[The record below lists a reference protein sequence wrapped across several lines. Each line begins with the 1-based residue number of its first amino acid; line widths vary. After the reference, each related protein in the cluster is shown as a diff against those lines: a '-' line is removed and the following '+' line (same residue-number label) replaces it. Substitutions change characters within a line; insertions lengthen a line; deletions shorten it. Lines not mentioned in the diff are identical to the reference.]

1 MAHDKERE
9 KLMVHL
15 LLNHVFACS
24 ERTALMSTVP
34 SSYWQR
40 TAPAL
45 ALASHL
51 PSAVDVAVIGG
62 GLLGTATCYWLA
74 RAGVRVA
81 LLEREGLA
89 SGASGRNGGF
99 VRIGSAGSYL
109 EAKERLGAETARQV
123 MTLTTENRTLLR
135 QVLPEEAIA
144 CAYREP
150 GSLRLALSEEQ
161 AVRFRR
167 EIAELQADGYDALW
181 LDRAQTQ
188 ELIQTPLGEEIVGAR
203 FRPAQGLVHSALLVQ
218 GLAQAATRYG
228 ASLCQAEVLQ
238 VTSEKEELYVQ
249 TTQGSLHAHQVVMAV
264 NAWTGQLIPEMA
276 PFLVPVLEQ
285 MLAYA
290 PLPPL
295 FTAGVGVDAV
305 DGEYLQQ
312 TLDGSLLVG
321 GCGILAPD
329 EGVGVWEPR
338 PLAVVQGALEQIVPR
353 LFPALTPQLRV
364 AARWAGL
371 MGCVSD
377 AHPIVDVAPGLPGVF
392 FVGGF
397 SGHGMPFGLRL
408 GQLLAESAT
417 SGVLAA
423 ELWPFRLDRPSLL
436 PWPRS

>member
-1 MAHDKERE
+1 M
-9 KLMVHL
+9 
-15 LLNHVFACS
+15 N
-24 ERTALMSTVP
+24 TVP
-34 SSYWQR
+34 PSYWQR
-40 TAPAL
+40 TAPAF

-51 PSAVDVAVIGG
+51 PSTVDVAVIGG

-123 MTLTTENRTLLR
+123 MTLTAENRALLR

-218 GLAQAATRYG
+218 GLGAAAMRYG
-228 ASLCQAEVLQ
+228 ASLYQAEVLQ
-238 VTSEKEELYVQ
+238 VVRQDGELSVQ
-249 TTQGSLHAHQVVMAV
+249 TTQGDIIAHQVVMAI
-264 NAWTGQLIPEMA
+264 NAWTSQLLPGLA
-276 PFLVPVLEQ
+276 PLLVPVLEQ
-285 MLAYA
+285 MLAYE

-295 FTAGVGVDAV
+295 FAVGVGVDAV

-312 TLDGSLLVG
+312 ALDGSLLVG
-321 GCGILAPD
+321 GCGVLAPD
-329 EGVGVWEPR
+329 AGVGVWESR
-338 PLAVVQGALEQIVPR
+338 PLAVVQEALEQIVPR
-353 LFPALTPQLRV
+353 LFPQLSPQLRV
-364 AARWAGL
+364 AVRWAGL

-377 AHPIVDVAPGLPGVF
+377 AHPIVDRAPGLPGVF

-408 GQLLAESAT
+408 GQLLAESVT